1 VNKRLKSDD
10 SGGKTQ
16 PSFLF
21 ILADDW
27 RNSGAIFSHTQRID
41 CLFLATHLTRR

>member
-1 VNKRLKSDD
+1 VQVCGFQVDYSLLNA
-10 SGGKTQ
+10 